1 MFISLDKTFAGTRI
15 TPGRKWWNDF
25 FSPASDNNRATTV
38 FKHSNA
44 DEFEL
49 TVQIGSKIYPDYPI
63 RSHAEAYYQLRK
75 TLGVQSS
82 NVHSF
87 DIKPQEYH
95 DNRLVMGID
104 LEKSLGASFT
114 GLNTRSGDLM
124 TIKYKLKT
132 ATDARKADRIHIVL
146 HTDNIMKIT
155 GTGVEIFD

>member
-1 MFISLDKTFAGTRI
+1 MRNHIINYG
-15 TPGRKWWNDF
+15 
-25 FSPASDNNRATTV
+25 
-38 FKHSNA
+38 KH
-44 DEFEL
+44 
-49 TVQIGSKIYPDYPI
+49 
-63 RSHAEAYYQLRK
+63 
-75 TLGVQSS
+75 LGVQSS

-87 DIKPQEYH
+87 DINPQEYH

-114 GLNTRSGDLM
+114 GLNTRGGDLM

-132 ATDARKADRIHIVL
+132 ATPSRKADRMHIVL